1 LRLFAALFAHRNLAV
16 EWTDILADW
25 MATLGDHRMD
35 WRLMPSLAHQ
45 KRKVDQPAAP
55 SDNAPR
61 TAVADTLL
69 APCAGAS
76 AGAEKADAVMGEAEP
91 AAASAAAEAEGGG
104 GGEAL
109 EADVEV
115 PLLCSARARMSCLC
129 ISGSL
134 WVDSP

>member
-45 KRKVDQPAAP
+45 KRKVVQPAAP
-55 SDNAPR
+55 TDNAPR

-76 AGAEKADAVMGEAEP
+76 AGAEVADAVMGEAEP

-104 GGEAL
+104 DEADKL

-115 PLLCSARARMSCLC
+115 PLLCSARARVSCLC
-129 ISGSL
+129 ISGS
-134 WVDSP
+134 PG

>member
-1 LRLFAALFAHRNLAV
+1 M

-45 KRKVDQPAAP
+45 KRKRDQTAAP
-55 SDNAPR
+55 TDNAPR

-76 AGAEKADAVMGEAEP
+76 AEVADAVMGEAET
-91 AAASAAAEAEGGG
+91 STAAEAEGGS
-104 GGEAL
+104 GEPDKL

-115 PLLCSARARMSCLC
+115 PLLCSARARVSCLC
-129 ISGSL
+129 INGPSG
-134 WVDSP
+134 